1 MTGDPFQSSQITK
14 GLKDME
20 EKTME
25 TKAYVLRELRADD
38 VFLMF
43 RIISKVGVQ
52 EFKACF
58 ESDAIKAMIGKMK
71 KGEDKKTAVDG
82 NMFAVGMVVVF
93 DICSLIVEK
102 LPNCRDDIYAFL
114 ASLSGMTKDEIAA
127 LPMVTFTE
135 MIVDVI
141 KKEEFKDFFGVVSK
155 LLK

>member
-1 MTGDPFQSSQITK
+1 
-14 GLKDME
+14 ME

-71 KGEDKKTAVDG
+71 KGEDKKAAADKG
-82 NMFAVGMVVVF
+82 NMLAVGMVVVF

-114 ASLSGMTKDEIAA
+114 ASLSGMTKDEIAV